1 MSESDQEL
9 QAAREKAIHAAA
21 LALVAREFGASME
34 EAARGWA
41 NFSQQQR
48 TRYLQTAD
56 TAFEAAETAMR
67 EAGFEWQ
74 PAEDIVPETTQVPQ
88 A

>member
-1 MSESDQEL
+1 MSEPDQRL

-41 NFSQQQR
+41 NFSQEQR

-74 PAEDIVPETTQVPQ
+74 PAESIVPEITQAPK